1 MMRHASFAPTLFFA
15 VLGGLGCSR
24 GESPPPREEFLVA
37 AGDSTY
43 WVQSSRSGIR
53 VRGAPIT
60 LARIGGR
67 FHEVYVADDDRS
79 FEQAVFVSPRL
90 FRRDLLT
97 GDSTL
102 VWQDTTFDALVADY
116 ERKNPADRRLEPD
129 EDAPDEPRS
138 SNSSELGLIELHGPY
153 LSFEYHRDVDTDD
166 TPAWHA
172 TRRGVVDLR
181 TGSQVSIAKLF
192 GDTTEHRV
200 VRLGRRAYLSML
212 DSVMSA
218 KGEGARRAA
227 QALGDFH
234 FDPLSYALA
243 DVEGSPAIAF
253 HAPGRGDGTSG
264 GVTLPLPAIEVS
276 ESGWWRRD
284 VRPEL
289 PDIDEQAGR
298 ERWANGANVVEARYD
313 TASDAA
319 QLVLVGRGGREWSLA
334 RVGTPVYRIH
344 WIGRTTLDSVGRNRL
359 ARAFAEAASYDENV
373 RLVSHPP
380 RATRRLARNAR
391 TRHPVTAA
399 SRRIAP
405 TKRS

>member
-1 MMRHASFAPTLFFA
+1 MRYASLPTILA
-15 VLGGLGCSR
+15 LVALGAIGCAG
-24 GESPPPREEFLVA
+24 GESPPPSEEFLVA
-37 AGDSTY
+37 AGDSTF
-43 WVQSSRSGIR
+43 WVQTSRAGIR

-97 GDSTL
+97 GDSVL
-102 VWQDTTFDALVADY
+102 VWHDTTFDGVVAAY
-116 ERKNPADRRLEPD
+116 QRRNPEDRPLEPD
-129 EDAPDEPRS
+129 EDTPDEPRS

-153 LSFEYHRDVDTDD
+153 LSFEYHSDVDTDD

-181 TGSQVSIAKLF
+181 NGTQVTIARLF
-192 GDTTEHRV
+192 GDTTEERV
-200 VRLGRRAYLSML
+200 VRLGRRSYLSAL
-212 DSVMSA
+212 DSVMA
-218 KGEGARRAA
+218 AEGEGARRAA
-227 QALGDFH
+227 QALGDFR
-234 FDPLSYALA
+234 FDASSFALA
-243 DVEGSPAIAF
+243 DVEGAPAVVF

-264 GVTLPLPAIEVS
+264 GVTLPLPAIVVG
-276 ESGWWRRD
+276 ESSWWRRD

-289 PDIDEQAGR
+289 PEIDEEAAR

-319 QLVLVGRGGREWSLA
+319 QLVLIGNRGREWSLA

-359 ARAFAEAASYDENV
+359 ARAFAEAATYDENV
-373 RLVSHPP
+373 RLVSRPL
-380 RATRRLARNAR
+380 RTFRRQIRSGR
-391 TRHPVTAA
+391 TRHRLAA
-399 SRRIAP
+399 PSRRTVP
-405 TKRS
+405 TTRS